1 MDVVSGPLD
10 QRGRDSRTRGVRGLA
25 WIALAILLLV
35 GLCLLVILGGASAGL
50 PPEPVSE
57 PVLIAPLRWS

>member
-1 MDVVSGPLD
+1 MDVVSGPLYQHD
-10 QRGRDSRTRGVRGLA
+10 RAGRTDGVRIRA
-25 WIALAILLLV
+25 WIALAILLLA
-35 GLCLLVILGGASAGL
+35 GLCLLVILGAATVSL